1 MFRISLAVMVKIIQ
15 LYSQFIENKLEGIHT
30 YIHTSLTV
38 IILDNGIIGDFH
50 LLLQVFNLQI
60 F

>member
-15 LYSQFIENKLEGIHT
+15 LYSQFIENKLEG
-30 YIHTSLTV
+30 IHTSLTV